1 MRLTTR
7 CLAGS
12 WVLLLLFAVPS
23 SGQGAGFPWKA
34 GDAPPAFAGFR
45 LGQNLAK
52 ARAAMHGPIRTDSL
66 GSGPARGY
74 AYTTRDR
81 GLTILG
87 VPAEGVGIITV
98 RRRNLGVVGGVRV
111 GDSCES
117 VLKRW
122 GRPTSGDA
130 AVAQWVAGKWLVSAR
145 CDESRRVAELSVGNV
160 G

>member
-1 MRLTTR
+1 MRPTTR
-7 CLAGS
+7 YLAGS
-12 WVLLLLFAVPS
+12 WVALQLFAAPLWAQHV
-23 SGQGAGFPWKA
+23 GFPWKA

-52 ARAAMHGPIRTDSL
+52 ARAAMRGPIRTDSL
-66 GSGPARGY
+66 GSGASRGY

-81 GLTILG
+81 GLSILG

-98 RRRNLGVVGGVRV
+98 RRRDLGMVGGVRV

-122 GRPTSGDA
+122 GRPSSGDA
-130 AVAQWVAGKWLVSAR
+130 KVAQWVAGKWLVSAR
-145 CDESRRVAELSVGNV
+145 CGETRRVMELSVGNV